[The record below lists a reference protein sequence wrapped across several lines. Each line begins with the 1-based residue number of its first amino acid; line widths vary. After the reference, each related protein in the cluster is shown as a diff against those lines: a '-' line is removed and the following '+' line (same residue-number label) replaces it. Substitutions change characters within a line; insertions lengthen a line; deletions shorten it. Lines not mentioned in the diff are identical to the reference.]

1 MSLCCS
7 HWSTLCKG
15 CCAEYSTMIYSISLN
30 MRGKVI
36 FRDLE
41 DHKIIEYWNK
51 YWKQIITAKKCA
63 VYDNVFS
70 VSYLGQG
77 GYDFTFLNKQNYQ
90 IDFHNAWTN
99 INLISFQL
107 RHFLEHCE
115 TGIVFFFKFATVF
128 QGLKNRQFSCMVS
141 EWEQKKTIGPWW
153 SREL

>member
-30 MRGKVI
+30 MQGKVI

-41 DHKIIEYWNK
+41 DHKNIEYWNK

-63 VYDNVFS
+63 VYNNVFS

-115 TGIVFFFKFATVF
+115 TGIVFF
-128 QGLKNRQFSCMVS
+128 QIRHSFSGI
-141 EWEQKKTIGPWW
+141 KKQTIFMYGIWVRTKEDYWPLV
-153 SREL
+153 E